1 VGDGTGMNRLTA
13 LASENAPFVY
23 FDGVLTHAV
32 TNGVIQIELAAKII
46 LPDGKGGAMSQAVVT
61 GRLRCSAAA
70 AANLRAAIDSAL
82 LIAARPVTKRARK
95 KVATVQAGEPP
106 SLN

>member
-1 VGDGTGMNRLTA
+1 VGDGTGVNRLTA
-13 LASENAPFVY
+13 LASENAPFVF

-46 LPDGKGGAMSQAVVT
+46 LPDGKGGALSEVVVT
-61 GRLRCSAAA
+61 GRVRCSAAA
-70 AANLRAAIDSAL
+70 AANLRRALDSAL
-82 LIAARPVTKRARK
+82 LIAARPVAKRVK
-95 KVATVQAGEPP
+95 KKIPPVETGAPP